1 MSRKSSRKRTVIE
14 DDNGRRQYM
23 KKKAILVFILGILLF
38 GGGLFGIE
46 KHIYFDLRLYKAV
59 PADGATVFIRWK
71 TAKVAAESPNASYF
85 YTANVKGSDQR
96 TEEAEIKK
104 VFKIRDLA
112 AVAQSQ
118 HRIEFDPDL
127 IRDKRSNDYF
137 MGWWEGYYGMEGPL
151 LEVTLS
157 DGKKYDM
164 RIIPVDVDSAPYR
177 FKLQIHEPPFR
188 RAAKGSEGSSGA
200 VVPQVFYVDVEF
212 SLTIGDTTIIG
223 FADSKDTPYFL
234 SIYLDGVGGKLDVG
248 GNHPAGIVEILP
260 GEAKAKQ
267 PEMVRILAPEYPES
281 CRLKGIEG
289 SVGLEVSVDA
299 AGRQTDI
306 KVVKSAHPDLDKA
319 AVAAVKQWLF
329 KPLLVEGKPKAAVYA
344 MAIDF
349 KMKVT
354 ERK

>member
-1 MSRKSSRKRTVIE
+1 
-14 DDNGRRQYM
+14 M
-23 KKKAILVFILGILLF
+23 KKKAILAFILGILLF
-38 GGGLFGIE
+38 GVGLFGIE

-71 TAKVAAESPNASYF
+71 TAKVDAEGPNTSYF
-85 YTANVKGSDQR
+85 YTANVRGLDQR

-104 VFKIRDLA
+104 VFKVRALA

-118 HRIEFDPDL
+118 PRIEFDPDL
-127 IRDKRSNDYF
+127 IQNKRSNDYF

-157 DGKKYDM
+157 DGKNYDM
-164 RIIPVDVDSAPYR
+164 RIIPLDVDNAPYR

-188 RAAKGSEGSSGA
+188 KIAKGSGGSSGA

-234 SIYLDGVGGKLDVG
+234 SIYLDGVGGKLGVR
-248 GNHPAGIVEILP
+248 GNHPDGIVGIPPRET
-260 GEAKAKQ
+260 KAGQ
-267 PEMVRILAPEYPES
+267 PETVRTIAPEYPEN
-281 CRLKGIEG
+281 CRSNGIEG

-299 AGRQTDI
+299 AGRPTDI
-306 KVVKSAHPDLDKA
+306 KIVKSAHPDLDKA
-319 AVAAVKQWLF
+319 AAAAVKQWLF
-329 KPLLVEGKPKAAVYA
+329 KPFLVEGKSKAAVYV
-344 MAIDF
+344 MTVDF
-349 KMKVT
+349 KMKGT

>member
-1 MSRKSSRKRTVIE
+1 
-14 DDNGRRQYM
+14 M

-38 GGGLFGIE
+38 GSGLFGIE
-46 KHIYFDLRLYKAV
+46 KQVYFDLRLYKAV

-71 TAKVAAESPNASYF
+71 TAKVDAEGPNASYF

-96 TEEAEIKK
+96 AEEAEIKK
-104 VFKIRDLA
+104 VFKVRELA

-118 HRIEFDPDL
+118 HRIGFNPDM
-127 IRDKRSNDYF
+127 IRDKKSNDYF
-137 MGWWEGYYGMEGPL
+137 IGWWEGYYGIEGPL

-157 DGKKYDM
+157 DGKRYDM
-164 RIIPVDVDSAPYR
+164 RIIPLDVDNAPYR

-188 RAAKGSEGSSGA
+188 TTEKGSQSSPGGVGA
-200 VVPQVFYVDVEF
+200 SVPQVFYVDVEF

-234 SIYLDGVGGKLDVG
+234 SIYLDGVGGKLDLG

-299 AGRQTDI
+299 AGRPTDI

-349 KMKVT
+349 KMKDT

>member
-1 MSRKSSRKRTVIE
+1 
-14 DDNGRRQYM
+14 M
-23 KKKAILVFILGILLF
+23 KKKTIVAFILGILLF

-71 TAKVAAESPNASYF
+71 TAKVDAEGSNASYF
-85 YTANVKGSDQR
+85 YTANVKGADQR
-96 TEEAEIKK
+96 AEEAEIKK
-104 VFKIRDLA
+104 VFKVRELA

-118 HRIEFDPDL
+118 HRIEFDPDM

-151 LEVTLS
+151 LEVTLL
-157 DGKKYDM
+157 DGKGYDM
-164 RIIPVDVDSAPYR
+164 RIIPLDVDKAPYR

-188 RAAKGSEGSSGA
+188 KVAKGSVGSS
-200 VVPQVFYVDVEF
+200 VPQVFYVDVDF

-234 SIYLDGVGGKLDVG
+234 SIYLDGVGGKLDMEQKHPG
-248 GNHPAGIVEILP
+248 GIIGIVP
-260 GEAKAKQ
+260 GETKAGQ
-267 PEMVRILAPEYPES
+267 PETIRTIAPEYPES

-289 SVGLEVSVDA
+289 PVGLKVSVDA
-299 AGRQTDI
+299 AGRPTDI
-306 KVVKSAHPDLDKA
+306 KVVKSVHPDLDKA

-329 KPLLVEGKPKAAVYA
+329 KPLLANGKPEGAVYF
-344 MAIDF
+344 MTVDF
-349 KMKVT
+349 KMKDT